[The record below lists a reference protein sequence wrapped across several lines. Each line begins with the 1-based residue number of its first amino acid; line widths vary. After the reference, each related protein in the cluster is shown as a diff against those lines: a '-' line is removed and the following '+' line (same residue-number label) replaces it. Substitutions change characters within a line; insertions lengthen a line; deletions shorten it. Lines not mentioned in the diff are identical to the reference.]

1 METYCVASF
10 PSVSHALRFEKL
22 MNSLQKPV
30 KLIPVPRIIS
40 SSCGIAARFPQ
51 DELCEIT
58 ALVVSGEVEVE
69 KIYLFCCEGRKTQV
83 SSCPGPWTEEIL

>member
-1 METYCVASF
+1 LETYCVASF

-22 MNSLQKPV
+22 MISLQKPV

-51 DELCEIT
+51 EELDEIT
-58 ALVVSGEVEVE
+58 ALVASGAVEVE
-69 KIYLFCCEGRKTQV
+69 KVYLFTCEGKRTQV
-83 SSCPGPWTEEIL
+83 AACPGPWTEE

>member
-1 METYCVASF
+1 LETYCVASF

-22 MNSLQKPV
+22 MNSLQKPI

-51 DELCEIT
+51 EELDKIT
-58 ALVVSGEVEVE
+58 AHVVSGEVEVE
-69 KIYLFCCEGRKTQV
+69 NIYLFVCENRRAQV
-83 SSCPGPWTEEIL
+83 TSCPGPWTEEKL